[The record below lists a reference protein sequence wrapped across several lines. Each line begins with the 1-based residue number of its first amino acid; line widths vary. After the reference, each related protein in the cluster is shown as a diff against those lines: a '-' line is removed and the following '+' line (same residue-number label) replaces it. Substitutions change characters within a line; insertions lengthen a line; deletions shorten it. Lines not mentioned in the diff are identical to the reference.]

1 MAPMKILSNFAHVC
15 AHYLL
20 SDSPLISSSC
30 LTISGTLVL
39 VFSGEPVHLQPS
51 CKSTKFRN
59 SAVLRSLDLGGAQAF
74 RVVSE
79 VESEIPCI
87 PSSSILSS
95 T

>member
-1 MAPMKILSNFAHVC
+1 MAPMKILSTFAHVC

-20 SDSPLISSSC
+20 PDSPLISSC

-74 RVVSE
+74 RVVNE